1 MTAAAEAVYFKMS
14 SPVLREYS
22 MPTFRFYAQLNDF
35 LPHALRHG
43 RFAQPMRAAAPV
55 KDVIESLGV
64 PHPEVDVITVNGEAA
79 DFAYRLREE
88 DHVCVYPV
96 FRRLDL
102 GNVARVGG
110 DPPPPVRLSLDIHL
124 RKLASLL
131 RLAGFDA
138 VLLTDDAEVAAVSAR
153 EDRVALTRDVGL
165 LKRSVIQY
173 GRWIRNTDAEQQL
186 VEVLDRFGIVDE
198 MHPFARCM
206 ECNTPVVHVDIASIA
221 DRLPADRSEAFTE
234 FRRCPGCER
243 VYWQGLHYV
252 RLVDLLERAR
262 QRCGIGMRSQT
273 L

>member
-1 MTAAAEAVYFKMS
+1 MVW
-14 SPVLREYS
+14 
-22 MPTFRFYAQLNDF
+22 FRFYGQLNDF
-35 LPHALRHG
+35 LPAQWRYG
-43 RFAQPMRAAAPV
+43 RFARPLHAPASV

-64 PHPEVDVITVNGEAA
+64 PHPEVDVITANGAA
-79 DFAYRLREE
+79 IDFTYRVGAD
-88 DHVCVYPV
+88 DHIAVYPV
-96 FRRLDL
+96 FRNMDVDGLQ
-102 GNVARVGG
+102 RVGI
-110 DPPPPVRLSLDIHL
+110 DPPRPVRFALDIHL

-138 VLLTDDAEVAAVSAR
+138 VLLTDDAEVAAVSGR

-221 DRLPADRSEAFTE
+221 DRLPADTREAFTE

>member
-1 MTAAAEAVYFKMS
+1 
-14 SPVLREYS
+14 

-79 DFAYRLREE
+79 DFAYRLRED

-102 GNVARVGG
+102 GNVARVGA
-110 DPPPPVRLSLDIHL
+110 DPPRPVRFALDIHL

-138 VLLTDDAEVAAVSAR
+138 VLLSEDAEVAQTSAA
-153 EDRVALTRDVGL
+153 EGRVALTRDVGL
-165 LKRSVIQY
+165 LKRSIVRH
-173 GRWIRNTDAEQQL
+173 GRWIRNTDPQL
-186 VEVLDRFGIVDE
+186 QLAEVLDRFDLAGE
-198 MHPFARCM
+198 MTPFTRCM
-206 ECNTPVVHVDIASIA
+206 ECNTLLVPVDFDTIAA
-221 DRLPADRSEAFTE
+221 RLPADTRACFDQ
-234 FRRCPGCER
+234 FHRCPGCER
-243 VYWQGLHYV
+243 IYWRGSHYD
-252 RLVDLLERAR
+252 RLLEVLERAR
-262 QRCGIGMRSQT
+262 ERALQNLQP
-273 L
+273 